1 MKCAFKRGIWGL
13 RRRKQKGVV
22 VLART
27 ARAVVITC
35 AATVELI
42 MPTSIKMDSFLFPTH
57 QTRKASGHKI
67 NAEKLKL
74 LFSTQQCPSLP
85 RDVIMNETNIFSINC
100 CLICFCFVCGSCSR
114 EDSEWKPLQYWHWQ
128 LHFLIDGISACI
140 IIEWKWN
147 IFFFRILLFFQF
159 SVE

>member
-42 MPTSIKMDSFLFPTH
+42 MPTSIKTDSFLFP
-57 QTRKASGHKI
+57 QTPSLENRLAIKLTQKI
-67 NAEKLKL
+67 KIII
-74 LFSTQQCPSLP
+74 FIQPSLP
-85 RDVIMNETNIFSINC
+85 LPGNVIMNETNIFSINC

-114 EDSEWKPLQYWHWQ
+114 EDSSEWRPLQYWHWQ
-128 LHFLIDGISACI
+128 LDFLIGGISACI

-147 IFFFRILLFFQF
+147 IFFPDTIVFF
-159 SVE
+159 